1 MNLLELS
8 QTIREVRQ
16 AQKMTVEQLAKRSGF
31 SKGFISQVENFR
43 ITPSLKALAKIADA
57 LGIDV
62 SDLFSRN
69 SQGEQFSFGNLE
81 DGAELQRDNSSRYG
95 IRYLAL
101 AHRQIGRKMD
111 PFLIEYT
118 PGPRRGLMA
127 HESEEFFVLLE
138 GEVEYCV
145 YDTKKP
151 RLLKPGDTV
160 YMKANVPHAVSLAA
174 GCSHAKALL
183 IYSDPSS
190 D

>member
-1 MNLLELS
+1 MYNAALDTNDFDE
-8 QTIREVRQ
+8 
-16 AQKMTVEQLAKRSGF
+16 AGF
-31 SKGFISQVENFR
+31 YTGMFPAGCPYIYYHEEHPLIDRFR
-43 ITPSLKALAKIADA
+43 KLYGDTMFLMYHPAD
-57 LGIDV
+57 D
-62 SDLFSRN
+62 
-69 SQGEQFSFGNLE
+69 
-81 DGAELQRDNSSRYG
+81 
-95 IRYLAL
+95 
-101 AHRQIGRKMD
+101 K
-111 PFLIEYT
+111 
-118 PGPRRGLMA
+118 
-127 HESEEFFVLLE
+127 EEFFVLLE